1 MAPMA
6 PSTLPTDR
14 AHTPREANAPKS
26 NTAVAPTLAPE
37 DTPSRN
43 GSARA
48 LRTIAWTTVPAVVN
62 AAPTSAASS
71 TRGRRICHT
80 ISSAT
85 EALGVTGQV
94 VGDHLPHL
102 GTGSTGPTRR
112 AMPSTMTA
120 ASTSV
125 QPASTALSGAR
136 SRRRP
141 PAAPGGPPGAGPPR
155 SVLPASVSMA
165 VAASSSSIGE
175 PSGYRKPNLGHRTH
189 QPLLRGPVTSV
200 LSQATGLVP
209 PKEA

>member
-1 MAPMA
+1 MAAMAPR
-6 PSTLPTDR
+6 TLPTDR

-62 AAPTSAASS
+62 AAPTRAASS

-85 EALGVTGQV
+85 ELFGRDRQMWSAMTCHTWAGLKRT
-94 VGDHLPHL
+94 DPM
-102 GTGSTGPTRR
+102 
-112 AMPSTMTA
+112 AMPSTITA

-125 QPASTALSGAR
+125 RPASTALSGAR

-141 PAAPGGPPGAGPPR
+141 LGATGADRPAPPATLRPAQFGLDGR
-155 SVLPASVSMA
+155 RCVLLVDRRTQR
-165 VAASSSSIGE
+165 
-175 PSGYRKPNLGHRTH
+175 YRKPNLGHRTS